1 MLVLAMRFNAPEF
14 SVTVPKVSAY
24 VFPLVFVYV
33 IVPPFEVIP
42 AALFT
47 RFSAPSAE
55 VVFVKVNPPPFNV
68 IPDVLTNA

>member
-1 MLVLAMRFNAPEF
+1 MLVFAKRFNAPEL
-14 SVTVPKVSAY
+14 SVTVPRVSVY
-24 VFPLVFVYV
+24 VFPLVFAYV
-33 IVPPFEVIP
+33 IVPPFDVIP

-55 VVFVKVNPPPFNV
+55 VVFVRVNPPPFNV

>member
-1 MLVLAMRFNAPEF
+1 
-14 SVTVPKVSAY
+14 
-24 VFPLVFVYV
+24 VFPLVFAYV
-33 IVPPFEVIP
+33 IVPPFDVIP
-42 AALFT
+42 ATLFT